1 MQFIL
6 VNLILRYTF
15 VSEINFL
22 DLMDDDPADR
32 LNFNPYMED

>member
-6 VNLILRYTF
+6 VNLILRFTF
-15 VSEINFL
+15 VSGIKFS

-32 LNFNPYMED
+32 LNYNPYMED